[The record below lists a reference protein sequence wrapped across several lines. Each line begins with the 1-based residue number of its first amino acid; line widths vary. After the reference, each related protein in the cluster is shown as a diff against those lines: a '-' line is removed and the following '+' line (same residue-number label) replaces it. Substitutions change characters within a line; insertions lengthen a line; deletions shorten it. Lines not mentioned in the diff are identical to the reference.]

1 VRNKSIHSVKHADEG
16 SQGSGSGF
24 LVGVPAKK
32 ITGASFIFAVAN
44 QHIFGAD
51 VIRLKMVDGR
61 KKIIEAEPRNR
72 IPHPNGDDLAVEKN
86 GSRARADRAGN
97 LNFSPF
103 GQAGPCGGGPN
114 Q

>member
-1 VRNKSIHSVKHADEG
+1 MKHADEG
-16 SQGSGSGF
+16 SQGSGF

-44 QHIFGAD
+44 QHVLDSGAD
-51 VIRLKMVDGR
+51 VIRLNMVDGR
-61 KKIIEAEPRNR
+61 KKIIETDPPNG
-72 IPHPNGDDLAVEKN
+72 IPHPKGDDLAVEKN
-86 GSRARADRAGN
+86 GLARTRANRAGN